1 MGAIA
6 AWAGVAVAAGSA
18 VYGASQNAEAE
29 DTNNERFQ
37 ISREDYAT
45 RLKESAKI
53 AASMESEYNDLLDER
68 PDLRWS
74 EFVKDKIRAINDPAL
89 REFYTNAKEEDFD
102 VLRQFAKGASGD
114 NLDNVTELADELSGG
129 KWQDYMDKRNE
140 LVFETNA
147 ADRYARA
154 QELAAPVR
162 TGASTV
168 KYDEQGRLIEGQRA
182 DKQAFDVATEVNT
195 EIEREQKQD
204 LRAIQ
209 SDVLGAA
216 ERQTQRATDF
226 MGFFDATG
234 YATAAEADRSSL
246 VHSYQQTDEQRM
258 FDMYKMFA
266 ASASGITPANPQYV
280 PAGPGNELISSGV
293 STASSALSN
302 YGNAERKK
310 AENNPYKS

>member
-6 AWAGVAVAAGSA
+6 AWAGVAVAAGGA
-18 VYGASQNAEAE
+18 AYGAKQNADAA
-29 DTNNERFQ
+29 DTNEERFN

-53 AASMESEYNDLLDER
+53 AASMESEYSDLLDER

-74 EFVKDKIRAINDPAL
+74 EFVKDKIKAINDPAL

-102 VLRQFAKGASGD
+102 VLRQLAKGASGD
-114 NLDNVTELADELSGG
+114 NLDNVTALADEISGG
-129 KWQDYMDKRNE
+129 KWKDYMDKRNE

-154 QELAAPVR
+154 QEIAAPMR

-168 KYDEQGRLIEGQRA
+168 KYDDQGRLIEGQRA

-209 SDVLGAA
+209 QDTLGAA

-234 YATAAEADRSSL
+234 YATAAEADRSAL
-246 VHSYQQTDEQRM
+246 VHNYQSTDEERM

-266 ASASGITPANPQYV
+266 GAAAGIAPANPQYV
-280 PAGPGNELISSGV
+280 PAGPGNELIASGV

-302 YGNAERKK
+302 YGNTKRK
-310 AENNPYKS
+310 ESGTSNPYK

>member
-1 MGAIA
+1 MGALA
-6 AWAGVAVAAGSA
+6 AWAGVAIAGGSA
-18 VYGASQNAEAE
+18 IYGASQNAEAE
-29 DTNNERFQ
+29 DTNQERFQ
-37 ISREDYAT
+37 ISREDYAI

-53 AASMESEYNDLLDER
+53 AASMENEYNALLDER

-74 EFVKDKIRAINDPAL
+74 EFVKDKIKAINDPAL
-89 REFYTNAKEEDFD
+89 REFYTKAKEEDFD
-102 VLRQFAKGASGD
+102 VLRQFAKAGSED
-114 NLDNVTELADELSGG
+114 NLDNVVSLADELSGG
-129 KWQDYMDKRNE
+129 KWKDYMDKRNE

-168 KYDEQGRLIEGQRA
+168 KYDDQGRLIEGQRA

-195 EIEREQKQD
+195 EIQQEQKQD

-234 YATAAEADRSSL
+234 YATAAEADRSAL
-246 VHSYQQTDEQRM
+246 VHGYQQTDEERM

-266 ASASGITPANPQYV
+266 GSAAGIQPTNPAYV

-310 AENNPYKS
+310 KENTNPY